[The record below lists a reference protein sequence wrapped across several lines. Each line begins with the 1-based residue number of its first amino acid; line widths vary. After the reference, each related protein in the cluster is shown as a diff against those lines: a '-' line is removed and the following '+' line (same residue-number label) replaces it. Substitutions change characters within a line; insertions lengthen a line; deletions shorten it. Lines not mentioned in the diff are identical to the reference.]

1 MANNQSPILRGE
13 FDMLKKEVEQLHE
26 IYELIRE
33 QTIAITKLAQ
43 KQDYME
49 QEHIG
54 IRNNQD
60 KFDKRLT
67 DIEQKPVKRYDNL
80 ISMILSNI
88 ISLIVGAIAVIIGLK
103 K

>member
-1 MANNQSPILRGE
+1 MKTDNNVTRAEFNLLR
-13 FDMLKKEVEQLHE
+13 DEVKNLHD
-26 IYELIRE
+26 IYEVIRE
-33 QTIAITKLAQ
+33 QTVAITKLAQ
-43 KQDYME
+43 KQDFME

-67 DIEQKPVKRYDNL
+67 NIEQKPIKRYDNL
-80 ISMILSNI
+80 ISMVLSNI

>member
-1 MANNQSPILRGE
+1 MENNNNVTRAEFNILR
-13 FDMLKKEVEQLHE
+13 DEVKNLHD
-26 IYELIRE
+26 IYNVIRE
-33 QTIAITKLAQ
+33 QTVAITKLAE
-43 KQDYME
+43 KQDFME
-49 QEHIG
+49 KEHIG

-67 DIEQKPVKRYDNL
+67 SIEQKPIKRYDNL
-80 ISMILSNI
+80 ISMVLSNI